1 MGARNPQLVHEQ
13 SRKKSKARTMKGS
26 SYDDISLKDSYAAY
40 DIDIDD
46 LNFSD
51 VDIPAT
57 KTWDD
62 DQMLMNLIDAHALIA
77 EIAIQLGSRRR
88 QLNPGHGQPS

>member
-1 MGARNPQLVHEQ
+1 
-13 SRKKSKARTMKGS
+13 MKGS

-40 DIDIDD
+40 DIEIDNLD
-46 LNFSD
+46 FSD

-57 KTWDD
+57 KIWDD

-77 EIAIQLGSRRR
+77 EIAIQLGSTGKDSQILGMVNLLERMSDETAVAF
-88 QLNPGHGQPS
+88 QSTLKKK

>member
-1 MGARNPQLVHEQ
+1 
-13 SRKKSKARTMKGS
+13 MKGS

-40 DIDIDD
+40 DIDIDNID
-46 LNFSD
+46 FSN

-57 KTWDD
+57 KIWDD

-77 EIAIQLGSRRR
+77 EIAIQLGSTGKDSQILGMVNLLERMSDETAVAF
-88 QLNPGHGQPS
+88 QSTLQKK

>member
-1 MGARNPQLVHEQ
+1 
-13 SRKKSKARTMKGS
+13 MKGS
-26 SYDDISLKDSYAAY
+26 SYDDVSLKDSYAAY

-46 LNFSD
+46 LDFSD

-57 KTWDD
+57 KIWDD

-77 EIAIQLGSRRR
+77 EIAIQLGSTGKDSQILGMVNLLERMSDETAVAF
-88 QLNPGHGQPS
+88 QSTLKKK

>member
-1 MGARNPQLVHEQ
+1 
-13 SRKKSKARTMKGS
+13 MKGS

-40 DIDIDD
+40 DIDIDNID
-46 LNFSD
+46 FSD

-57 KTWDD
+57 KIWDD

-77 EIAIQLGSRRR
+77 EIAIQLGSTGKDSSILGMVNLLERMSDETAVAF
-88 QLNPGHGQPS
+88 QSTLKKK

>member
-1 MGARNPQLVHEQ
+1 
-13 SRKKSKARTMKGS
+13 MKGS

-40 DIDIDD
+40 DIEIDNID
-46 LNFSD
+46 FSD

-57 KTWDD
+57 KIWDD

-77 EIAIQLGSRRR
+77 EIAIQLGSTGKDSQILGMVNLLERMSDETAVAF
-88 QLNPGHGQPS
+88 QSTLKKK

>member
-1 MGARNPQLVHEQ
+1 
-13 SRKKSKARTMKGS
+13 MKGS

-57 KTWDD
+57 KIWDD

-77 EIAIQLGSRRR
+77 EIAIQLGSTGKDSSILGMVNLLERMSDETAVAF
-88 QLNPGHGQPS
+88 QSTLKKK

>member
-1 MGARNPQLVHEQ
+1 
-13 SRKKSKARTMKGS
+13 MKGS

-46 LNFSD
+46 LDFSD
-51 VDIPAT
+51 IEIPAA

-77 EIAIQLGSRRR
+77 EIAIQLGSQGEDSSILGMVNLLERMSDETAVAF
-88 QLNPGHGQPS
+88 QSTLKKK

>member
-1 MGARNPQLVHEQ
+1 
-13 SRKKSKARTMKGS
+13 MKGS

-40 DIDIDD
+40 DIEIDNLD
-46 LNFSD
+46 FSD

-57 KTWDD
+57 KIWDD

-77 EIAIQLGSRRR
+77 EIAIQLGSTGKDSSILGMVNLLERMSDETAVAFQSTLRKK
-88 QLNPGHGQPS
+88 